1 MFGSARVSAEMAPA
15 GKHTI
20 GSRVSALFGAK
31 IDPSTI
37 DGGVPQPAGTA
48 GESLR
53 TRRAGAFRLC
63 IWGTIGTFTLLS
75 KVRK

>member
-37 DGGVPQPAGTA
+37 DGGAPQPAGTA

-53 TRRAGAFRLC
+53 TRRAGAFRHR
-63 IWGTIGTFTLLS
+63 IFGTITAY
-75 KVRK
+75 VD